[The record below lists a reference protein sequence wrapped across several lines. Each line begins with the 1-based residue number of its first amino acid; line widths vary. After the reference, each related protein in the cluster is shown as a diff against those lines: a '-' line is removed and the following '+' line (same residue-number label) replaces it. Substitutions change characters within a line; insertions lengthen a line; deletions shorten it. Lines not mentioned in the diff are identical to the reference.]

1 MGTIRTRMIRTLLIA
16 SLATLAATE
25 AEPKAEADPYLIYGG
40 YPYTHGLTHGLTYGA
55 YNPYYTL
62 PVVKAAEAEVKAVD
76 AEEKKTVVPLH
87 YPINYGYYGH
97 YSPLT
102 HYYGK
107 REAEAEPTADADADA
122 KADPWLAYS
131 GYAGYPYAYGHSGY
145 LPYVSHPV
153 VKSVVKAAD
162 GEKKTVVPYALPY
175 GGLYNYGYG
184 YSGYPVVKTVAGKHI
199 VSPLTTYHH
208 LGKRSAEAEPEADAE
223 AEADP
228 WLAYGYSGYGHGL
241 GYGYGLGHG
250 YRRSYY
256 GGYPYRYGYGGY
268 GYPYYG

>member
-1 MGTIRTRMIRTLLIA
+1 MIRTLLIA

-25 AEPKAEADPYLIYGG
+25 AEPKAEADPYLVYGC
-40 YPYTHGLTHGLTYGA
+40 
-55 YNPYYTL
+55 
-62 PVVKAAEAEVKAVD
+62 
-76 AEEKKTVVPLH
+76 
-87 YPINYGYYGH
+87 YGH
-97 YSPLT
+97 PLT

-131 GYAGYPYAYGHSGY
+131 GYPYAYGHSGY

-153 VKSVVKAAD
+153 VTKKVVKTVD

-184 YSGYPVVKTVAGKHI
+184 YSGYPVVKTVAGKTI

-208 LGKRSAEAEPEADAE
+208 LGKRP
-223 AEADP
+223 
-228 WLAYGYSGYGHGL
+228 
-241 GYGYGLGHG
+241 
-250 YRRSYY
+250 
-256 GGYPYRYGYGGY
+256 
-268 GYPYYG
+268 

>member
-1 MGTIRTRMIRTLLIA
+1 MIRTLLIA

-25 AEPKAEADPYLIYGG
+25 ADADPYLVYGG
-40 YPYTHGLTHGLTYGA
+40 YPYTHGLTYGA

-97 YSPLT
+97 PLT

-107 REAEAEPTADADADA
+107 REAEPTADA
-122 KADPWLAYS
+122 
-131 GYAGYPYAYGHSGY
+131 
-145 LPYVSHPV
+145 
-153 VKSVVKAAD
+153 
-162 GEKKTVVPYALPY
+162 EEKTVVPLTLPY

-184 YSGYPVVKTVAGKHI
+184 YTGYPVVKSVAGKTI
-199 VSPLTTYHH
+199 VSPIHYY
-208 LGKRSAEAEPEADAE
+208 GKRSADAEPAADAD

-228 WLAYGYSGYGHGL
+228 WLAYGYGGYGHGL
-241 GYGYGLGHG
+241 YRPYGYRAYYGGHLGYGYGG
-250 YRRSYY
+250 YRT
-256 GGYPYRYGYGGY
+256 Y

>member
-1 MGTIRTRMIRTLLIA
+1 MIRTLLIA

-25 AEPKAEADPYLIYGG
+25 AEPKAEADPYLVYGG
-40 YPYTHGLTHGLTYGA
+40 YPYTGLTHGLTYGA

-62 PVVKAAEAEVKAVD
+62 PVVKAAEADVKAVD

-97 YSPLT
+97 PLT

-145 LPYVSHPV
+145 LPYYTHPV
-153 VKSVVKAAD
+153 VTKKVVKAAD
-162 GEKKTVVPYALPY
+162 GEKKTVVPLTLPY

-184 YSGYPVVKTVAGKHI
+184 YTGYPVVKSVAGKTI
-199 VSPLTTYHH
+199 VSPIHSGYHYF
-208 LGKRSAEAEPEADAE
+208 GKRSADAEPEAAAD
-223 AEADP
+223 DP
-228 WLAYGYSGYGHGL
+228 WLTYGYAGYGHGL
-241 GYGYGLGHG
+241 YRPYGYRAHYGGHLGYYGHG
-250 YRRSYY
+250 YRT
-256 GGYPYRYGYGGY
+256 Y
-268 GYPYYG
+268 GYPYLG

>member
-1 MGTIRTRMIRTLLIA
+1 MGYHSARMIRTLLIA

-25 AEPKAEADPYLIYGG
+25 AEPKADADPYLVYGG
-40 YPYTHGLTHGLTYGA
+40 YPYTHGLTYGA
-55 YNPYYTL
+55 YNPYHYL

-97 YSPLT
+97 PLT

-107 REAEAEPTADADADA
+107 REAEPTADADADA

-131 GYAGYPYAYGHSGY
+131 GYAGYPYSYGH
-145 LPYVSHPV
+145 LPYYTHPV
-153 VKSVVKAAD
+153 VTKKVVKAAD
-162 GEKKTVVPYALPY
+162 GEEEKAVVPLTLPY

-184 YSGYPVVKTVAGKHI
+184 YTGYPVVKSVAGKTI
-199 VSPLTTYHH
+199 VSPIHSGYHYY
-208 LGKRSAEAEPEADAE
+208 GKRSADAEPEAAADA
-223 AEADP
+223 AADP
-228 WLAYGYSGYGHGL
+228 WLTYGYAGYGHGL
-241 GYGYGLGHG
+241 YRPYGYRAHYGGHLG
-250 YRRSYY
+250 YY
-256 GGYPYRYGYGGY
+256 GGYRSVY

>member
-1 MGTIRTRMIRTLLIA
+1 MIRTLLIA

-25 AEPKAEADPYLIYGG
+25 AEPKADADPYLVYGG

-97 YSPLT
+97 PLT
-102 HYYGK
+102 HHYYGK
-107 REAEAEPTADADADA
+107 REAEPTADAAADA

-131 GYAGYPYAYGHSGY
+131 GYTGYPYTHGLTYGAYN
-145 LPYVSHPV
+145 PYYTHPV
-153 VKSVVKAAD
+153 VTKAAVKAAD
-162 GEKKTVVPYALPY
+162 GEEKAVVPLTLPY

-184 YSGYPVVKTVAGKHI
+184 YTGYPVVKSVAGTKTI
-199 VSPLTTYHH
+199 VPTLHSGLHYY
-208 LGKRSAEAEPEADAE
+208 GKRSADAEPEAAADAD
-223 AEADP
+223 AAADP
-228 WLAYGYSGYGHGL
+228 WLTYGYSGYGHGL
-241 GYGYGLGHG
+241 YRPYGYRAHYGGYLGGYGG
-250 YRRSYY
+250 YRSYGY
-256 GGYPYRYGYGGY
+256 GGYPYYG
-268 GYPYYG
+268 

>member
-1 MGTIRTRMIRTLLIA
+1 MG
-16 SLATLAATE
+16 
-25 AEPKAEADPYLIYGG
+25 
-40 YPYTHGLTHGLTYGA
+40 
-55 YNPYYTL
+55 
-62 PVVKAAEAEVKAVD
+62 AEVKAVD

-199 VSPLTTYHH
+199 VSPLTTYHG
-208 LGKRSAEAEPEADAE
+208 LGKRSAEAEPVAGIRILRLRTRTRIRIRTRPRIPPQLLQWIPLPLRIRWIRISLLRIRISRQDFYMDICPDTTQMCSESQSQNVE
-223 AEADP
+223 SHLIKEF
-228 WLAYGYSGYGHGL
+228 
-241 GYGYGLGHG
+241 
-250 YRRSYY
+250 
-256 GGYPYRYGYGGY
+256 
-268 GYPYYG
+268 

>member
-1 MGTIRTRMIRTLLIA
+1 MIRTLLIA

-25 AEPKAEADPYLIYGG
+25 AEPKADADPYLVYGG
-40 YPYTHGLTHGLTYGA
+40 YPYTHGLTYGA

-97 YSPLT
+97 PLT

-107 REAEAEPTADADADA
+107 REAEPTADADADA

-131 GYAGYPYAYGHSGY
+131 GYAGYPYSYGH
-145 LPYVSHPV
+145 LPYYTHPV
-153 VKSVVKAAD
+153 VTKKVVKAAD
-162 GEKKTVVPYALPY
+162 GEEEKAVVPLTLPY

-184 YSGYPVVKTVAGKHI
+184 YPVVKAVAGKTVI
-199 VSPLTTYHH
+199 PTVHH
-208 LGKRSAEAEPEADAE
+208 NWGYYGKRSADAEP
-223 AEADP
+223 
-228 WLAYGYSGYGHGL
+228 
-241 GYGYGLGHG
+241 GYGYYGHH
-250 YRRSYY
+250 
-256 GGYPYRYGYGGY
+256 GYGGY
-268 GYPYYG
+268 GHHGYGHGYGYGYYG

>member
-1 MGTIRTRMIRTLLIA
+1 MIRTLLIA

-25 AEPKAEADPYLIYGG
+25 AEPKADADPYLVYGG
-40 YPYTHGLTHGLTYGA
+40 YPYTGLTHGITYGA

-62 PVVKAAEAEVKAVD
+62 PVVKAAEADVKAV
-76 AEEKKTVVPLH
+76 
-87 YPINYGYYGH
+87 
-97 YSPLT
+97 
-102 HYYGK
+102 
-107 REAEAEPTADADADA
+107 DADA

-153 VKSVVKAAD
+153 VTKKVVKTVN

-184 YSGYPVVKTVAGKHI
+184 YSGYPVVKTVAGKTI

-208 LGKRSAEAEPEADAE
+208 LGKRSADAEPEADAE

-241 GYGYGLGHG
+241 YRPYGY
-250 YRRSYY
+250 RSYY
-256 GGYPYRYGYGGY
+256 GGYPYRSYGYAGY